1 MKKIFTT
8 ISLYMFP
15 VLVLADDTVTGAD
28 SLITKINSIL
38 KSVFPIIISIAVI
51 YFVYQ
56 VMMYTISGDED
67 KKKAAKDGMIYGII
81 GLFVMVSIWGLVGI
95 LSGTFG
101 FGTQTTP
108 TLPGLPTSSNF

>member
-15 VLVLADDTVTGAD
+15 VLVLADESVTSAD

-38 KSVFPIIISIAVI
+38 KSILPIIISIAVI

-67 KKKAAKDGMIYGII
+67 KKAAAKDGMIYGII
-81 GLFVMVSIWGLVGI
+81 GLFVMVSIWGLVAI

-101 FGTQTTP
+101 FTGSETP
-108 TLPGLPTSSNF
+108 SIKDMLNFN